1 MKLGLYVLAVC
12 VGLVGVI
19 FLVGNQGLVQRM
31 VIGAVLIAAAIAIVG
46 LTRLKAPQP
55 TVHITQ
61 DIDLPGESDLEQ
73 LKCRNCAAPLDQKSV
88 ELREGA
94 IFVKCPYCSTS
105 YQIEEAPKW

>member
-1 MKLGLYVLAVC
+1 MRIGLYALATC
-12 VGLVGVI
+12 VGLVGLV

-31 VIGAVLIAAAIAIVG
+31 VVGAVLIVAAIAIVG
-46 LTRLKAPQP
+46 LSRLKVPEP
-55 TVHITQ
+55 SVHITQ
-61 DIDLPGESDLEQ
+61 DIEAPGESDLEQ

-94 IFVKCPYCSTS
+94 VFVKCPYCGTS